1 MSEIRWDVAE
11 VLDYDYTYRYIPP
24 SSGSAG
30 NTNNLFSIKVRTATG
45 FYNNEVFD
53 VRPSNIN
60 LKQIPLVGEFV
71 LIYKTFNE
79 YTSKSR
85 RREGWYYVT
94 TIDVHSNINENL
106 LPGITGNLTD
116 TEIAN
121 IKPGK
126 TFKSK
131 AVSPLQP
138 YEGDFLLEGR
148 HGNSIR
154 FGSSINTTYPEK
166 YYHAGPTWFSPV
178 SDNDGDPII
187 ILSNG
192 RNNLTNKEF
201 VIENIEQDAS
211 SLYLTSTQKISI
223 SLGDTN
229 NKNPLSCYLPAETQ
243 FDKSQFIGIA
253 DRVILKA
260 KTDIAII
267 DSPKAI
273 ILNTTGEIKLGSDT
287 ADQSMVHGDVL
298 LHVLQKIL
306 NQLNTT
312 IQCGTMSGT
321 FLNRSNIDSAQR
333 DLQNL
338 LSQKYYIN
346 KT

>member
-1 MSEIRWDVAE
+1 MNEIRWDVAE
-11 VLDYDYTYRYIPP
+11 VLEYDNTYQYAPP
-24 SSGSAG
+24 TDQSSG
-30 NTNNLFSIKVRTATG
+30 NTNNLFAIKVRTATAV
-45 FYNNEVFD
+45 FNAEVFY

-138 YEGDFLLEGR
+138 YEGDYLLEGR
-148 HGNSIR
+148 FGNSIR
-154 FGSSINTTYPEK
+154 FGSSINTSFPET
-166 YYHAGPTWFSPV
+166 YYHASPTWLSPS

-187 ILSNG
+187 ILANG
-192 RNNLTNKEF
+192 RKNLTNKEF
-201 VIENIEQDAS
+201 VIENIEQR
-211 SLYLTSTQKISI
+211 
-223 SLGDTN
+223 
-229 NKNPLSCYLPAETQ
+229 C
-243 FDKSQFIGIA
+243 
-253 DRVILKA
+253 
-260 KTDIAII
+260 II
-267 DSPKAI
+267 I
-273 ILNTTGEIKLGSDT
+273 IFN
-287 ADQSMVHGDVL
+287 
-298 LHVLQKIL
+298 
-306 NQLNTT
+306 
-312 IQCGTMSGT
+312 
-321 FLNRSNIDSAQR
+321 
-333 DLQNL
+333 
-338 LSQKYYIN
+338 
-346 KT
+346 

>member
-11 VLDYDYTYRYIPP
+11 VLDYDNTYRYVPP
-24 SSGSAG
+24 TDQSSG
-30 NTNNLFSIKVRTATG
+30 NTNSLFAIKVRTVTSLFNA
-45 FYNNEVFD
+45 EVFY

-106 LPGITGNLTD
+106 LPGITGDLTD

-138 YEGDFLLEGR
+138 YEGDYLLEGR

-166 YYHAGPTWFSPV
+166 YYHASPSWFSPS
-178 SDNDGDPII
+178 SDLNGDPII

-192 RNNLTNKEF
+192 RKNLTNKEF

-211 SLYLTSTQKISI
+211 SLYLTSTQHV
-223 SLGDTN
+223 DTLT
-229 NKNPLSCYLPAETQ
+229 LSKDLTIHGYSYVG
-243 FDKSQFIGIA
+243 SQFIGAA
-253 DRVILKA
+253 DRIILRA
-260 KTDIAII
+260 KKDIAVI
-267 DSPKAI
+267 DSDMAI
-273 ILNTTGEIKLGSDT
+273 VLNTPGEIYIGGED
-287 ADQSMVHGDVL
+287 ADENIVHGKVL
-298 LHVLQKIL
+298 ESILQNIL
-306 NQLNTT
+306 NQLKSP

-321 FLNRSNIDSAQR
+321 FLDTSAINSAQ
-333 DLQNL
+333 
-338 LSQKYYIN
+338 SQLKELKNSKYFITKN
-346 KT
+346 TI

>member
-1 MSEIRWDVAE
+1 MSELRWDVAE
-11 VLDYDYTYRYIPP
+11 VLDYDYTYQYVPP
-24 SSGSAG
+24 SDQSSG
-30 NTNNLFSIKVRTATG
+30 NTDTLFSIKVRTVTSL
-45 FYNNEVFD
+45 FNNEVFT

-106 LPGITGNLTD
+106 LPGITGDLSD

-154 FGSSINTTYPEK
+154 FGSSINTSFPEK
-166 YYHAGPTWFSPV
+166 YYHAGPTWVSPS

-192 RNNLTNKEF
+192 RKNLTNKEF

-211 SLYLTSTQKISI
+211 SLYLTSTQHV
-223 SLGDTN
+223 DTLT
-229 NKNPLSCYLPAETQ
+229 LSKDLTIHGYSYVG
-243 FDKSQFIGIA
+243 SQFIGAA
-253 DRVILKA
+253 DRIILRA
-260 KTDIAII
+260 KKDIAVI
-267 DSPKAI
+267 DSDMAI
-273 ILNTTGEIKLGSDT
+273 VLNTPGEIYIGGEDAEET
-287 ADQSMVHGDVL
+287 MVHGL
-298 LHVLQKIL
+298 VLQQIIELLVRAIGAGGTAPGGGIVSTNAVALLGQVQDLLVDMNSTNYKI
-306 NQLNTT
+306 
-312 IQCGTMSGT
+312 
-321 FLNRSNIDSAQR
+321 
-333 DLQNL
+333 
-338 LSQKYYIN
+338 K

>member
-1 MSEIRWDVAE
+1 MNELRWDVAE
-11 VLDYDYTYRYIPP
+11 VLDYDYTYQYIPP
-24 SSGSAG
+24 SDQSSG
-30 NTNNLFSIKVRTATG
+30 NTDTLFSIKVRTVTSL
-45 FYNNEVFD
+45 FNNEVFT

-116 TEIAN
+116 TEISN

-154 FGSSINTTYPEK
+154 FGSSINTSFPEK
-166 YYHAGPTWFSPV
+166 YYHASPTWLSPS

-187 ILSNG
+187 ILANG
-192 RNNLTNKEF
+192 RKNLKDKEF

-211 SLYLTSTQKISI
+211 SLYLTSTQHI
-223 SLGDTN
+223 DTLT
-229 NKNPLSCYLPAETQ
+229 LSKDLTIHNYSYAG
-243 FDKSQFIGIA
+243 SQFIGAA
-253 DRVILKA
+253 DRIILRA
-260 KTDIAII
+260 KKDIAVI
-267 DSPKAI
+267 DSDMAI
-273 ILNTTGEIKLGSDT
+273 VLNTPGEIYIGGED
-287 ADQSMVHGDVL
+287 AEENMVHGKVL
-298 LHVLQKIL
+298 ESILQKIL
-306 NQLNTT
+306 NQLKSP

-321 FLNRSNIDSAQR
+321 FLDTSAINSAQ
-333 DLQNL
+333 
-338 LSQKYYIN
+338 SQLKELKNSKYFITKN
-346 KT
+346 TI

>member
-11 VLDYDYTYRYIPP
+11 VLEYDNTYRYIPP
-24 SSGSAG
+24 TEQSSG
-30 NTNNLFSIKVRTATG
+30 NTNSLFAIKVRTVTSLFNA
-45 FYNNEVFD
+45 EVFY

-106 LPGITGNLTD
+106 LPGITGDLTD

-138 YEGDFLLEGR
+138 YEGDYLLEGR
-148 HGNSIR
+148 FGNSIR
-154 FGSSINTTYPEK
+154 FGSSINTSFPET
-166 YYHAGPTWFSPV
+166 YYHASPTWISGRI
-178 SDNDGDPII
+178 DERADPII

-192 RNNLTNKEF
+192 RKNLTNKEF
-201 VIENIEQDAS
+201 VIENTEQDAS
-211 SLYLTSTQKISI
+211 SLYLTSTQHV
-223 SLGDTN
+223 DTLT
-229 NKNPLSCYLPAETQ
+229 LSKDLDIHSYSYVG
-243 FDKSQFIGIA
+243 SQFIGVA
-253 DRVILKA
+253 DRIILRA
-260 KTDIAII
+260 KKDIAVI
-267 DSPKAI
+267 DSEMAI
-273 ILNTTGEIKLGSDT
+273 VLNTPGEIYIGGED
-287 ADQSMVHGDVL
+287 ADQPMAHGDVL
-298 LHVLQKIL
+298 KSILQKIL
-306 NQLNTT
+306 NQLTTT
-312 IQCGTMSGT
+312 IQCGTMAGT
-321 FLNRSNIDSAQR
+321 FLDQTNITAAQKE
-333 DLQNL
+333 LNNL

>member
-1 MSEIRWDVAE
+1 MNELRWDVAE
-11 VLDYDYTYRYIPP
+11 VLDYDYTYQYVPP
-24 SSGSAG
+24 TDQSSG
-30 NTNNLFSIKVRTATG
+30 NTDKLFAIKVRTVTSL
-45 FYNNEVFD
+45 FNNEVFD

-94 TIDVHSNINENL
+94 TIDIHSNINENL
-106 LPGITGNLTD
+106 LPGISGDLTD

-154 FGSSINTTYPEK
+154 FGSSINTSYPAK
-166 YYHAGPTWFSPV
+166 YYHASPTWFSTR
-178 SDNDGDPII
+178 SDNNDDPII

-192 RNNLTNKEF
+192 RKNLKDKEF

-211 SLYLTSTQKISI
+211 SLYLTSTQHV
-223 SLGDTN
+223 DTLT
-229 NKNPLSCYLPAETQ
+229 LSKDLTIHPSNVG
-243 FDKSQFIGIA
+243 SQFIGAA
-253 DRVILKA
+253 DRIILRA
-260 KTDIAII
+260 KKDIAVI
-267 DSPKAI
+267 DSEMAI
-273 ILNTTGEIKLGSDT
+273 VLNTPGEIYIGGEDAEET
-287 ADQSMVHGDVL
+287 MVHGLVL
-298 LHVLQKIL
+298 SRI
-306 NQLNTT
+306 
-312 IQCGTMSGT
+312 I
-321 FLNRSNIDSAQR
+321 
-333 DLQNL
+333 NL
-338 LSQKYYIN
+338 LVNAISAGGTAPDGGIVRTNAVTLLGQVQDLLADMNSTNYKIK

>member
-1 MSEIRWDVAE
+1 MNEIRWDVGE
-11 VLDYDYTYRYIPP
+11 VLDYDYTYQYVPP
-24 SSGSAG
+24 TDQSSG
-30 NTNNLFSIKVRTATG
+30 NTNNLFTIKVRTATSI
-45 FYNNEVFD
+45 FNNEVFD

-106 LPGITGNLTD
+106 LPGITGDLTD

-166 YYHAGPTWFSPV
+166 YYYAGPTWFSTR
-178 SDNDGDPII
+178 SDDDDDPII

-192 RNNLTNKEF
+192 RKNLTNKEF

-211 SLYLTSTQKISI
+211 SLYLTSTQHV
-223 SLGDTN
+223 DTLT
-229 NKNPLSCYLPAETQ
+229 LSKDLNIHGYSYVG
-243 FDKSQFIGIA
+243 SQFIGAA
-253 DRVILKA
+253 DRIILRA
-260 KTDIAII
+260 KKDIAVI
-267 DSPKAI
+267 DSEMAI
-273 ILNTTGEIKLGSDT
+273 VLNTPGEIYIGDEDAKEN
-287 ADQSMVHGDVL
+287 MVHGKVL
-298 LHVLQKIL
+298 ESILQNIL
-306 NQLNTT
+306 NQLKKP
-312 IQCGTMSGT
+312 IRCGTMDGT
-321 FLNRSNIDSAQR
+321 FTDTSAIDNAQAAMIELKNSKYFITKNI
-333 DLQNL
+333 
-338 LSQKYYIN
+338 IN
-346 KT
+346 IL

>member
-1 MSEIRWDVAE
+1 MNELRWDVAE
-11 VLDYDYTYRYIPP
+11 VLDYDYTYQYVSPTDQ
-24 SSGSAG
+24 SSG
-30 NTNNLFSIKVRTATG
+30 NTDKLFAIKVRTVTSL
-45 FYNNEVFD
+45 FNNEVFN

-94 TIDVHSNINENL
+94 TIDIHSNINENL
-106 LPGITGNLTD
+106 LPGITGDLTD
-116 TEIAN
+116 TEINN

-154 FGSSINTTYPEK
+154 FGSSINTSYPAK
-166 YYHAGPTWFSPV
+166 YYHASPTWLSP
-178 SDNDGDPII
+178 SADNDGDPII
-187 ILSNG
+187 ILANG
-192 RNNLTNKEF
+192 RKNLTNKEF

-211 SLYLTSTQKISI
+211 SLYLTSTQY
-223 SLGDTN
+223 LDTLT
-229 NKNPLSCYLPAETQ
+229 LSKDLTIHNSGYIG
-243 FDKSQFIGIA
+243 SQFIGAA
-253 DRVILKA
+253 DRIILRA
-260 KTDIAII
+260 KKDIAVI
-267 DSPKAI
+267 DSDMAI
-273 ILNTTGEIKLGSDT
+273 VLNTPGEIYIGGED
-287 ADQSMVHGDVL
+287 ADESMVHGLVL
-298 LHVLQKIL
+298 SRI
-306 NQLNTT
+306 
-312 IQCGTMSGT
+312 I
-321 FLNRSNIDSAQR
+321 
-333 DLQNL
+333 NL
-338 LSQKYYIN
+338 LVNAISAGGTAPDGGIVRTNAAALLGQVQDLLVDMNSTNYKIK

>member
-11 VLDYDYTYRYIPP
+11 VLEYDNTYRYIPP
-24 SSGSAG
+24 TEQSSG
-30 NTNNLFSIKVRTATG
+30 NTNSLFAIKVRTVTSLFNA
-45 FYNNEVFD
+45 EVFY

-106 LPGITGNLTD
+106 LPGITGDLTD

-138 YEGDFLLEGR
+138 YEGDYLLEGR
-148 HGNSIR
+148 FGNSIR
-154 FGSSINTTYPEK
+154 FGSSINTSFPET
-166 YYHAGPTWFSPV
+166 YYHASPTWISGRI
-178 SDNDGDPII
+178 DERADPII

-192 RNNLTNKEF
+192 RKNLTNKEF

-211 SLYLTSTQKISI
+211 SLYLTSTQY
-223 SLGDTN
+223 LDTLT
-229 NKNPLSCYLPAETQ
+229 LSKDLTIHNSGY
-243 FDKSQFIGIA
+243 IG
-253 DRVILKA
+253 
-260 KTDIAII
+260 
-267 DSPKAI
+267 
-273 ILNTTGEIKLGSDT
+273 
-287 ADQSMVHGDVL
+287 
-298 LHVLQKIL
+298 
-306 NQLNTT
+306 
-312 IQCGTMSGT
+312 
-321 FLNRSNIDSAQR
+321 
-333 DLQNL
+333 
-338 LSQKYYIN
+338 
-346 KT
+346 

>member
-1 MSEIRWDVAE
+1 MSELRWDVAE
-11 VLDYDYTYRYIPP
+11 VLDYDYTYQYVPP
-24 SSGSAG
+24 TDISLG
-30 NTNNLFSIKVRTATG
+30 NTNSLFTIKVRTVTPL
-45 FYNNEVFD
+45 YNDEIFN

-79 YTSKSR
+79 YTSKLR

-138 YEGDFLLEGR
+138 YEGDYLLEGR

-154 FGSSINTTYPEK
+154 FGSSINTSFPEK
-166 YYHAGPTWFSPV
+166 YYHASPSWFSTR
-178 SDNDGDPII
+178 SDNNDDPII

-192 RNNLTNKEF
+192 RKNLKDKEF

-211 SLYLTSTQKISI
+211 SLYLTSTQHV
-223 SLGDTN
+223 DTLT
-229 NKNPLSCYLPAETQ
+229 LSKDLTKHGYSYVG
-243 FDKSQFIGIA
+243 SQFIGAA
-253 DRVILKA
+253 DRIILRA
-260 KTDIAII
+260 KKDIAVI
-267 DSPKAI
+267 DSEMAI
-273 ILNTTGEIKLGSDT
+273 VLNTPGEIYIGGEDAEET
-287 ADQSMVHGDVL
+287 MVHGLVL
-298 LHVLQKIL
+298 SRI
-306 NQLNTT
+306 
-312 IQCGTMSGT
+312 I
-321 FLNRSNIDSAQR
+321 
-333 DLQNL
+333 NL
-338 LSQKYYIN
+338 LVNAISAGGTAPDGGIVSTNAVALLGQVQDLLADMNSTNYKIK

>member
-11 VLDYDYTYRYIPP
+11 VLEYDNTYRYIPP
-24 SSGSAG
+24 TEQSSG
-30 NTNNLFSIKVRTATG
+30 NTNSLFAIKVRTVTSLFNA
-45 FYNNEVFD
+45 EVFY

-154 FGSSINTTYPEK
+154 FGSSINTSFPET
-166 YYHAGPTWFSPV
+166 YYHAGPTWFSPS

-187 ILSNG
+187 ILANG
-192 RNNLTNKEF
+192 RKNLTNKEF

-211 SLYLTSTQKISI
+211 SLYLTSTQHI
-223 SLGDTN
+223 DTLT
-229 NKNPLSCYLPAETQ
+229 LSKDLTIHNYSYAG
-243 FDKSQFIGIA
+243 SQFIGAA
-253 DRVILKA
+253 DRIILRA
-260 KTDIAII
+260 KKDIAVI
-267 DSPKAI
+267 DSEMAI
-273 ILNTTGEIKLGSDT
+273 VLNTPGEIYIGGEDDPRPM
-287 ADQSMVHGDVL
+287 AHGDVL
-298 LHVLQKIL
+298 LTVLQKIL
-306 NQLNTT
+306 NQLTTT

-321 FLNRSNIDSAQR
+321 FLDQTNITAAQQE
-333 DLQNL
+333 LNNL

>member
-11 VLDYDYTYRYIPP
+11 VLEYDHTYQYDPP
-24 SSGSAG
+24 TEQSSG
-30 NTNNLFSIKVRTATG
+30 NTNSLFTIKVRAATSLYG
-45 FYNNEVFD
+45 NQVFN

-79 YTSKSR
+79 YTSKSM

-106 LPGITGNLTD
+106 FPGLTGNLTD

-126 TFKSK
+126 TFQSK
-131 AVSPLQP
+131 VVSPLQP

-154 FGSSINTTYPEK
+154 FGSSINTTYPTN
-166 YYHAGPTWFSPV
+166 YYHASPTWFSP
-178 SDNDGDPII
+178 SSNNIGDPII

-192 RNNLTNKEF
+192 RQNLTNKEF
-201 VIENIEQDAS
+201 VIENTEQDAS
-211 SLYLTSTQKISI
+211 SLYLTSTQHV
-223 SLGDTN
+223 DTLT
-229 NKNPLSCYLPAETQ
+229 LSKDLAIHSYSYVG
-243 FDKSQFIGIA
+243 SQFIGVA
-253 DRVILKA
+253 DRIILRA
-260 KTDIAII
+260 KKDIAVI
-267 DSPKAI
+267 DSEMAI
-273 ILNTTGEIKLGSDT
+273 VLNTPGEIYIGGED
-287 ADQSMVHGDVL
+287 ADRPMVHGDVL
-298 LHVLQKIL
+298 LTILQKIL
-306 NQLNTT
+306 NQLTTT
-312 IQCGTMSGT
+312 IQCGTMAGT
-321 FLNRSNIDSAQR
+321 FLDQTNITAAQKE
-333 DLQNL
+333 LNNL

>member
-1 MSEIRWDVAE
+1 MNEIRWDVAE
-11 VLDYDYTYRYIPP
+11 VLEYDNTYQYAPP
-24 SSGSAG
+24 TDQSSG
-30 NTNNLFSIKVRTATG
+30 NTNNLFAIKVRTATAV
-45 FYNNEVFD
+45 FNAEVFY

-138 YEGDFLLEGR
+138 YEGDYLLEGR
-148 HGNSIR
+148 FGNSIR
-154 FGSSINTTYPEK
+154 FGSSINTSFPET
-166 YYHAGPTWFSPV
+166 YYHASPTWLSPS

-187 ILSNG
+187 ILANG
-192 RNNLTNKEF
+192 RKNLTNKEF
-201 VIENIEQDAS
+201 VIENIENDAS
-211 SLYLTSTQKISI
+211 SLYLTSTQQV
-223 SLGDTN
+223 DTLT
-229 NKNPLSCYLPAETQ
+229 LSKDLTIHNSGYIG
-243 FDKSQFIGIA
+243 SQFIGAA
-253 DRVILKA
+253 DRIILRA
-260 KTDIAII
+260 KKDIAVI
-267 DSPKAI
+267 DSEMAI
-273 ILNTTGEIKLGSDT
+273 VLNTPGEIYIGGED
-287 ADQSMVHGDVL
+287 ADENMVHGLVL
-298 LHVLQKIL
+298 RDIIQLLVRAIGSGGTAPGGGIVSTNAVALLGQVQDLLADMNSTNYKI
-306 NQLNTT
+306 
-312 IQCGTMSGT
+312 
-321 FLNRSNIDSAQR
+321 
-333 DLQNL
+333 
-338 LSQKYYIN
+338 K